1 MPAPPIATRAP
12 RAPVRRS
19 FATIAVLLALIVAAL
34 EGTVVTTAM
43 PTITAEL
50 GDRALYGWVFSAFLV
65 ANAVSV
71 LVCGKLSDSFGRR
84 PTFLAGTGLF
94 VLGSVLSAAAPSVP
108 LLIAFRVVQGL
119 GAGGIQPV
127 AMTITTD
134 LYSLQERARI
144 QGLLTAV
151 WGSANVAG
159 PLLGGAIVAH
169 ASWRW
174 VFLAPAPFAL
184 LAIVVL
190 LTTYRDTVPRPGGAR
205 GIPGAALAGLT
216 VSLAL
221 LALEPRFS
229 YRTAAAA
236 LFAAAAVLFAVTQA
250 RGATPLVPR
259 AVLFEPVV
267 RAGLV
272 SGAFG
277 GGLLYLS
284 SAFVPLWMI
293 EHAGKGAT
301 LAGVPLIC
309 LLGGWALGSTFGVRL
324 FVARGM
330 RWSAGGGYLL
340 ATLAAV
346 ALVLA
351 ARAESTAGV
360 LVALTF
366 LGLGLGPAASTSL
379 VGPQNHVAPE
389 LRGTI
394 TSACYA
400 GRMLGGSVTIGL
412 LGALAPEADRVP
424 FAFQSLA
431 VLAAAGFLAVV
442 ALAPPRAH
450 EHVQA

>member
-1 MPAPPIATRAP
+1 MSPTNDPHGAR
-12 RAPVRRS
+12 RAPVRRGL
-19 FATIAVLLALIVAAL
+19 ATVAVLLALIVAAL

-84 PTFLAGTGLF
+84 PTF
-94 VLGSVLSAAAPSVP
+94 VLGASLFIAGSLLSAVAQSVP
-108 LLIAFRVVQGL
+108 MLIAFRVLQGL

-127 AMTITTD
+127 AMTVTTD
-134 LYSLQERARI
+134 LYTLQERARI

-159 PLLGGAIVAH
+159 PLLGGAIVART
-169 ASWRW
+169 SWRW

-184 LAIVVL
+184 LAALVL
-190 LTTYRDTVPRPGGAR
+190 LATYRDAPRSQHGAR
-205 GIPGAALAGLT
+205 GIAGSLLAGLT

-221 LALEPRFS
+221 LALEPRFPH
-229 YRTAAAA
+229 RHLAGL
-236 LFAAAAVLFAVTQA
+236 LFAAAALLFAFTQSRSPA
-250 RGATPLVPR
+250 PLVPR
-259 AVLFEPVV
+259 AVLFQPVV

-272 SGAFG
+272 SGAFA

-293 EHAGKGAT
+293 EHAGKSAT
-301 LAGVPLIC
+301 LAGLPLIC
-309 LLGGWALGSTFGVRL
+309 LLGGWAVGSTFGVRL

-340 ATLAAV
+340 ATFAALG
-346 ALVLA
+346 LVFA
-351 ARAESTAGV
+351 ARAHSTPAV
-360 LVALTF
+360 LATLTA

-389 LRGTI
+389 LRGII

-400 GRMLGGSVTIGL
+400 SRMLGGSVAIGL
-412 LGALAPEADRVP
+412 LGALAPETDRVP
-424 FAFQSLA
+424 FAFRSLV
-431 VLAAAGFLAVV
+431 VLAAAGALA
-442 ALAPPRAH
+442 ALLLAPPVTRRREA
-450 EHVQA
+450 

>member
-1 MPAPPIATRAP
+1 
-12 RAPVRRS
+12 
-19 FATIAVLLALIVAAL
+19 
-34 EGTVVTTAM
+34 M

-84 PTFLAGTGLF
+84 PTFVLGISLFLAGSL
-94 VLGSVLSAAAPSVP
+94 LSASATSVP
-108 LLIAFRVVQGL
+108 MLIAFRAVQGL

-159 PLLGGAIVAH
+159 PLLGGAIVART
-169 ASWRW
+169 SWRW

-184 LAIVVL
+184 LAMAVL
-190 LTTYRDTVPRPGGAR
+190 LTAYSDTPRPRAGAR
-205 GIPGAALAGLT
+205 GLGGAALAGVT

-221 LALEPRFS
+221 LALEPRFDH
-229 YRTAAAA
+229 RAAAA
-236 LFAAAAVLFAVTQA
+236 LLAAACAVVLAITQSRSA
-250 RGATPLVPR
+250 FPVVPR
-259 AVLFEPVV
+259 RVLLEPVV

-272 SGAFG
+272 SGALA
-277 GGLLYLS
+277 GGLLYVA
-284 SAFVPLWMI
+284 SAFVPLWVI
-293 EHAGKGAT
+293 EESGRGPSF
-301 LAGVPLIC
+301 AGVPLIC
-309 LLGGWALGSTFGVRL
+309 LLGGWAVGSTFGVRL

-340 ATLAAV
+340 ATFAALG
-346 ALVLA
+346 LVFA
-351 ARAESTAGV
+351 ARAHSTPAV
-360 LVALTF
+360 LATLTA

-389 LRGTI
+389 LRGII

-400 GRMLGGSVTIGL
+400 SRMLGGSVAIGL
-412 LGALAPEADRVP
+412 LGALAPETDRVP
-424 FAFQSLA
+424 FAFRSLV
-431 VLAAAGFLAVV
+431 VLAAAGALA
-442 ALAPPRAH
+442 ALLLAPPVTRRREA
-450 EHVQA
+450 

>member
-1 MPAPPIATRAP
+1 
-12 RAPVRRS
+12 
-19 FATIAVLLALIVAAL
+19 
-34 EGTVVTTAM
+34 M

-84 PTFLAGTGLF
+84 PTFVLGISLFLAGSL
-94 VLGSVLSAAAPSVP
+94 LSAAATSVP
-108 LLIAFRVVQGL
+108 MLIAFRALQGL

-159 PLLGGAIVAH
+159 PLLGGAIVART
-169 ASWRW
+169 SWRW

-184 LAIVVL
+184 LAMAVL
-190 LTTYRDTVPRPGGAR
+190 LSSYSDAPRSRAGAR
-205 GIPGAALAGLT
+205 GLGGAALAGLT

-221 LALEPRFS
+221 LALEPRFDH
-229 YRTAAAA
+229 RPVAALLAAACA
-236 LFAAAAVLFAVTQA
+236 LVFGVTQSRSA
-250 RGATPLVPR
+250 SPVVPR
-259 AVLFEPVV
+259 RVLAEPVV

-272 SGAFG
+272 SGAFA

-340 ATLAAV
+340 ATFAAL
-346 ALVLA
+346 ALVFA
-351 ARAESTAGV
+351 ARANSTPGV
-360 LVALTF
+360 LVALAA

-389 LRGTI
+389 LRGII

-400 GRMLGGSVTIGL
+400 SRMLGGSVAIGL
-412 LGALAPEADRVP
+412 LGALAPAARQVEL
-424 FAFQSLA
+424 AFQSLV
-431 VLAAAGFLAVV
+431 VLAAAGVLAAVT
-442 ALAPPRAH
+442 LSPAPAPRPRSS
-450 EHVQA
+450 